1 MVHVGTNQS
10 KCLSL
15 YIVAMVKREGHKVKR
30 ILLLAVIFV
39 AIAAG
44 VVTSCLPAGDE
55 PELEIRPAPIH
66 EVRVNIAESDP
77 PQVFIYIKG
86 GLTDGATT
94 FHEAKVERSGNTIN
108 LTLTTQRPKDTV
120 ATQVYGYFEENVALG
135 IDFTYGEIYTVI
147 VNDQTT
153 SFVMLS

>member
-1 MVHVGTNQS
+1 MRRT
-10 KCLSL
+10 
-15 YIVAMVKREGHKVKR
+15 
-30 ILLLAVIFV
+30 LLLIALVIVIAVGLLIGCQ
-39 AIAAG
+39 AETDG
-44 VVTSCLPAGDE
+44 QGSDTNGQDM
-55 PELEIRPAPIH
+55 EIRPAPIH